1 MSCKKILIIEDE
13 EMISES
19 IKGYLERDGFKVY
32 TEQNGKRGLEKF
44 YRLKP
49 DLVILDL
56 MLPELPGED
65 ICISIRKT
73 SRVPIIMLTAKVEE
87 EDILRGLEIGADDYI
102 TKPFGMRELAGRIK
116 AVLRRVD
123 NDPQPL
129 FSKMSFNGGDL
140 EIDID
145 KNEVRKKGEL
155 LRLTPSEYKILLS
168 LLKYPQKTFTREELI
183 DIALGQSYEGYTRTI
198 DTHIKNL
205 RAKIET
211 DIKNPQYIITVHG
224 FGYKFGGEKY
234 EV

>member
-13 EMISES
+13 EMIAES

-32 TEQNGKRGLEKF
+32 TEQNGRQGLDKF
-44 YRLKP
+44 YRLNP

-56 MLPELPGED
+56 MLPELSGED

-87 EDILRGLEIGADDYI
+87 EDVLRGLDIGADDYI

-140 EIDID
+140 EFDID

-183 DIALGQSYEGYTRTI
+183 YIALGQSYEGYTRTI

-205 RAKIET
+205 RSKIET

>member
-73 SRVPIIMLTAKVEE
+73 SRVHIIMLTAKVEE